1 MNPDVLKAGL
11 EVGLEAFDA
20 LDGRDYLYR
29 ELGGEDDWED
39 QVYPVIITRVDGQ
52 GSPASLEA
60 PALIVIYLDSAW
72 RACIQVPCTSTRE
85 AISTLVEM
93 SAING

>member
-29 ELGGEDDWED
+29 ELGGEDWED
-39 QVYPVIITRVDGQ
+39 QVYPVIITRIDRQ
-52 GSPASLEA
+52 GSPASLEE
-60 PALIVIYLDSAW
+60 PALLVIYLDSAW
-72 RACIQVPCTSTRE
+72 RTCIQVPCASARE

-93 SAING
+93 RQT